1 MPTATLPQIDE
12 ARSDPFRFRNAD
24 AMGDEIGEEADA
36 MLPSPPLR
44 RREVT
49 LEQNVAEGSTEHVQ
63 RIQQVEGSTEHVP
76 AMQQDVAPLIRLSPG
91 QAPQRRFKV
100 LQQWE
105 GVVSEV
111 ADDTMWADLYDLTD
125 QSNPLEVVEI
135 PLEEIDPADQ
145 PLLRP
150 GSVFYWC
157 IGYDDT
163 SGGRR
168 RVSEI
173 RVRRTPEWS
182 QHAIDSMKT
191 KALDL
196 LKRFNGKD
204 ESTTSQ

>member
-1 MPTATLPQIDE
+1 MPTATLEQTD
-12 ARSDPFRFRNAD
+12 RSRSEKFRFRD
-24 AMGDEIGEEADA
+24 DDPPDDDIGEEADA
-36 MLPSPPLR
+36 VLPKPSIKPHKAVPT
-44 RREVT
+44 E
-49 LEQNVAEGSTEHVQ
+49 NGAEGSTEYVGE
-63 RIQQVEGSTEHVP
+63 IE
-76 AMQQDVAPLIRLSPG
+76 ADVSPLIRLSPG
-91 QAPQRRFKV
+91 RAPQRLFRV

-125 QSNPLEVVEI
+125 RSNPLEVVEI
-135 PLEEIDPADQ
+135 PLEEIDVADQ

-182 QHAIDSMKT
+182 QHTIDSMNA
-191 KALDL
+191 KASEL
-196 LKRFNGKD
+196 LKRFNSNGED
-204 ESTTSQ
+204 ESTTCQ